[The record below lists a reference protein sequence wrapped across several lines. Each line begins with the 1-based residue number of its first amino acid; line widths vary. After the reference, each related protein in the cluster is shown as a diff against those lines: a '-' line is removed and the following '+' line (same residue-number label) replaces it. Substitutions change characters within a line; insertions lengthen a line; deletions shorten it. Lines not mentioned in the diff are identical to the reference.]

1 MDQLFVAER
10 TKLEPVENATL
21 LGVRQKFD
29 EEYGRRFGKTKGTGL
44 YSETDW
50 RRLNWVLDQIP
61 EGCRSI
67 LDVGTGPGALINT
80 LALSGR
86 FEQVNGID
94 VREYSKFV
102 GLTDKFTLE
111 IMDATNMTFEDSQF
125 DCVICMEVI
134 EHLPD
139 DTMDAAISELRRVA
153 RKRLIMSVPFEEP
166 EPLPHYHLQRFDEKR
181 IQRVFPRAEY
191 ELVGV
196 ERPVPWVF
204 LTETFRN

>member
-1 MDQLFVAER
+1 MDQLFIAER
-10 TKLEPVENATL
+10 IKLKPVDNPTL
-21 LGVRQKFD
+21 LGVRQKFN

-50 RRLNWVLDQIP
+50 RRLDWVLDQIP
-61 EGCRSI
+61 EDCRTI

-80 LALSGR
+80 LALSDR
-86 FEQVNGID
+86 FEAVNGID
-94 VREYSKFV
+94 VRQYTKFV
-102 GLTDKFTLE
+102 SLTDKFTLD
-111 IMDATNMTFEDSQF
+111 IMDATQMVFEDNQF

-139 DTMDAAISELRRVA
+139 GKMEAAIAELRRVA
-153 RKRLIMSVPFEEP
+153 RKRLIMSVPFKEP
-166 EPLPHYHLQRFDEKR
+166 EPLPHYHLQRFDEER

-196 ERPVPWVF
+196 ERPVPWAF
-204 LTETFRN
+204 LTESFRD